1 MPAPSSIPFSP
12 QVRVA
17 LSDHHSMLL
26 VCNTISLLERK
37 HPLQRV
43 MLWGSQMNW
52 VPFHWTWKTYGL
64 NVLMIQG
71 WQTSHSVRF
80 SHCSHWWL
88 GRVYS
93 GDWPVLNW
101 DIFPLYNPFL
111 LTILVSIGVHP
122 SHWLVWLNESIEFV
136 DLPQLQSVTIG
147 YGTFNRVQ
155 SVVFASSWMNGLMIQ
170 ICQNYNRYNLIHL
183 LFKVMVV
190 RIDGGLA
197 KYSSTLTHWQCEVRL
212 NEEMNE

>member
-1 MPAPSSIPFSP
+1 MPAASSIPFSP
-12 QVRVA
+12 QVCF
-17 LSDHHSMLL
+17 LPSHHHSMRP

-43 MLWGSQMNW
+43 MLWGNQLNW
-52 VPFHWTWKTYGL
+52 VPFRWMWKTYGL
-64 NVLMIQG
+64 NVLIQQG

-88 GRVYS
+88 GSVYS

-101 DIFPLYNPFL
+101 DIFLLYNPYL

-122 SHWLVWLNESIEFV
+122 SPWLVWLINWIEFI

-147 YGTFNRVQ
+147 YSTFNRVH
-155 SVVFASSWMNGLMIQ
+155 SVVFESSWMNGLMIQ
-170 ICQNYNRYNLIHL
+170 ICQNYNRYNLIRL

-197 KYSSTLTHWQCEVRL
+197 IHPSTLTHWQCEVRL
-212 NEEMNE
+212 NEVMNE